1 MLGIDIG
8 RHSVK
13 LVAMTR
19 RRQRWRMAGWVEHVC
34 ASGSDSPDQYQLG
47 PGEPGP
53 SAAVELAKALTK
65 LTSAGRNRWQRWER
79 TVICLSSNE
88 ILTRNLS
95 FAPDVDEHDIENQV
109 LLEADRQLPD
119 PVSELSMDFCRLG
132 PARNGVD
139 SEVLMVACRRELVDS
154 RCQLVADAGLRLAAV
169 EVDALAYWR
178 LLRELMP
185 ALAQN
190 QALAL
195 IDTGCGAFRLH
206 VFCGDRLEYSRSHT
220 MATTTSALQLARDI
234 QRALQLYQMTAAPN
248 QTMKIVLTGGFAA
261 HSPDLSGAIAGMC
274 DYPVSLLWQLPGIKQ
289 FFRDI
294 SLASGPPPEALALAC
309 GLAMRQP

>member
-13 LVAMTR
+13 LVSMTR

-34 ASGSDSPDQYQLG
+34 ASGSASPDKSQFC
-47 PGEPGP
+47 PGESGLN
-53 SAAVELAKALTK
+53 AGVELAKALGK
-65 LTSAGRNRWQRWER
+65 LTRAGRNRRER

-88 ILTRNLS
+88 ILTRTLS
-95 FAPDVDEHDIENQV
+95 LAPDVDEEDIENQMLV
-109 LLEADRQLPD
+109 EADRQLPD

-132 PARNGVD
+132 TARNGAGT
-139 SEVLMVACRRELVDS
+139 EVLMVACRRELVDS
-154 RCQLVADAGLRLAAV
+154 RCQLMADAGLRLAAV

-178 LLRELMP
+178 LLKELMP
-185 ALAQN
+185 TLVQN

-195 IDTGCGAFRLH
+195 IDIGCGAFRLH

-220 MATTTSALQLARDI
+220 MAASTSALQSARDI
-234 QRALQLYQMTAAPN
+234 QRALQLYQMTAAHN
-248 QTMKIVLTGGFAA
+248 QAMTIVLTGGFAA
-261 HSPDLSGAIAGMC
+261 HAPDLSGAIAGMC

-289 FFRDI
+289 FFCDM